1 MQLLIF
7 PRDCFFAMRS
17 FILPEAFLFAARFS
31 LFAAS
36 VFFLARGIGLSCG
49 EQFKSFF
56 ERGGLVFKIINLCF
70 CSQRGNNEK

>member
-17 FILPEAFLFAARFS
+17 FILPEAFLFVARFS

-36 VFFLARGIGLSCG
+36 VFFLARGLSG
-49 EQFKSFF
+49 REQFKSFI
-56 ERGGLVFKIINLCF
+56 ERGVFVFKIIYMFVPGLNYSL
-70 CSQRGNNEK
+70 NYTY